1 MLRALRAQRIAFM
14 LMLLLSGFLIARAAV
29 AADQAI
35 PAPKAGARLAQLFVR
50 PVTLRGTLNGAQI
63 QMELHLKP
71 GEEASLEGSYFL
83 FGQNHKILLVGEF
96 EEDALMM
103 EESVNGKD
111 VSGLWDGVY
120 DGTVL
125 SGNWSSV
132 DGSVLRPFVLKV
144 VPAVH

>member
-1 MLRALRAQRIAFM
+1 MLRALRAQHIAFT
-14 LMLLLSGFLIARAAV
+14 LMLLLSSCLIASAAV

-35 PAPKAGARLAQLFVR
+35 SPPKAGAKLAQLFVR

-63 QMELHLKP
+63 QMTLHLKP
-71 GEEASLEGSYFL
+71 DEEASLEGSYFL
-83 FGQNHKILLVGEF
+83 FGQNHKILLAGEF

-103 EESVNGKD
+103 EESINGKD

-125 SGNWSSV
+125 SGNWSSL

-144 VPAVH
+144 VPAGQ

>member
-1 MLRALRAQRIAFM
+1 ML
-14 LMLLLSGFLIARAAV
+14 
-29 AADQAI
+29 
-35 PAPKAGARLAQLFVR
+35 AGARLSAPAVQAADPAPPPKAGSSLAPLFAR
-50 PVTLRGTLNGAQI
+50 PVVLRGTLNGAPI

-71 GEEASLEGSYFL
+71 GETDAVEGDYFVL
-83 FGQNHKILLVGEF
+83 GQNNVKVLLAGEF

-120 DGTVL
+120 DGASL

-132 DGSVLRPFVLKV
+132 DGASSRPFTLKA
-144 VPAVH
+144 AVAQ